1 MKKIQV
7 LGQDKSYAWR
17 SDVKQN
23 FEISLEYMKIS
34 DLGPKGSL
42 STIIPN
48 TQYLYLDKNMLY
60 SWDQFYFITKELRFL
75 NTLVLTGNKFRRI
88 DQSYLADKKVEELIN
103 PYLKEL
109 ILIDMALDWGQI
121 DILAPTL
128 VYVE

>member
-1 MKKIQV
+1 
-7 LGQDKSYAWR
+7 
-17 SDVKQN
+17 
-23 FEISLEYMKIS
+23 
-34 DLGPKGSL
+34 
-42 STIIPN
+42 
-48 TQYLYLDKNMLY
+48 MLY
-60 SWDQFYFITKELRFL
+60 SWDQFFFITKELRFL

-109 ILIDMALDWGQI
+109 ILIDMALDWSQI

>member
-1 MKKIQV
+1 M
-7 LGQDKSYAWR
+7 LGQDKSYKWR

-23 FEISLEYMKIS
+23 FEIALEYMKIS
-34 DLGPKGSL
+34 ELGPRGTL

-60 SWDQFYFITKELRFL
+60 SWDQFFFITKELRFL

-88 DQSYLADKKVEELIN
+88 DQSFLADKKVEELIN

-109 ILIDMALDWGQI
+109 ILIDMALDWSQI

-128 VYVE
+128 IYVE

>member
-1 MKKIQV
+1 M
-7 LGQDKSYAWR
+7 LGQDKSYKWR

-23 FEISLEYMKIS
+23 FEIALEYMKIS
-34 DLGPKGSL
+34 ELGPRGTL

-60 SWDQFYFITKELRFL
+60 SWDQFFFITKELRFL

-88 DQSYLADKKVEELIN
+88 DQSFLADKKVEELIN

-109 ILIDMALDWGQI
+109 ILIDMALDWS
-121 DILAPTL
+121 
-128 VYVE
+128 